1 MKMSVNY
8 DEVACAVVC
17 CTSRDRNIFIQ
28 WIYIASQKMPESE
41 RYLRWLA
48 WFRTVA
54 RRIGKHIWLLLQCH
68 SHPAL
73 NKYAMMRWSTS
84 IRNSRNFIRCLMFLF
99 FLSLSLYRNAT
110 IFHHSL
116 RSSSSIEPSE
126 SSRCCG
132 TRCSIRLHLYQSFAY
147 SLYILYIVFCLY
159 ARLWW

>member
-84 IRNSRNFIRCLMFLF
+84 IRNSRNFIRCLMFRF
-99 FLSLSLYRNAT
+99 FSLSLSLSQRHYISSQLT
-110 IFHHSL
+110 LIFINWGKRIESMLWHSMFH
-116 RSSSSIEPSE
+116 SITLIP
-126 SSRCCG
+126 
-132 TRCSIRLHLYQSFAY
+132 I
-147 SLYILYIVFCLY
+147 ICL
-159 ARLWW
+159 

>member
-73 NKYAMMRWSTS
+73 NKYAMMRWSPS

-99 FLSLSLYRNAT
+99 FLSLSLSQRHYISSQLT
-110 IFHHSL
+110 LIFINWAKRIESMLWHSMFH
-116 RSSSSIEPSE
+116 SITLIP
-126 SSRCCG
+126 
-132 TRCSIRLHLYQSFAY
+132 I
-147 SLYILYIVFCLY
+147 ICL
-159 ARLWW
+159 